1 MSEASSYMK
10 ISDSMLYCFLYKHIT
25 EYMPSNYTGPYLLNM
40 DNLKSIF
47 IRLIKGLPERYGISK
62 LINPVN
68 GKIDAVDIPVQ
79 ILLNAQ
85 TMDIN
90 NSFFVQYWN
99 NINGD
104 ILFSGTDIVKCNNDK
119 RYFILKRLITLIGS
133 MILTDIPSNN
143 SIINDDNVEELY
155 VRINIFN
162 KDELSYG
169 IFIYTTKYLDTDNDF
184 NTEKNNQSSEDDKS
198 LSELFGNIS
207 MSPEC
212 KSLTMSLDIL
222 LNDYAVLDDVFKNTG
237 NFPQSTNDIAFM
249 LDTFVRVL
257 LDIDQNQYGKYLT
270 TKISNDFKLSLTD
283 MQLKEFNSISI
294 TRIAF
299 NENFDKYLERY
310 DEFVQFVI
318 SNICTLMKKAM
329 EFENLSSLNHLIW
342 IFHIDNDV
350 KVYNSIGFGRI
361 IKFDYIKTDNKVLIS
376 VKPFNI

>member
-10 ISDSMLYCFLYKHIT
+10 ISDSMLYRFLYKHIT

-133 MILTDIPSNN
+133 MILTDNISNN
-143 SIINDDNVEELY
+143 SNIDDDNVEGLY

-169 IFIYTTKYLDTDNDF
+169 IFTYTTKYLDTDNDF

-350 KVYNSIGFGRI
+350 KVYNSIDFGRI
-361 IKFDYIKTDNKVLIS
+361 IKFDYIKTDNKILIS